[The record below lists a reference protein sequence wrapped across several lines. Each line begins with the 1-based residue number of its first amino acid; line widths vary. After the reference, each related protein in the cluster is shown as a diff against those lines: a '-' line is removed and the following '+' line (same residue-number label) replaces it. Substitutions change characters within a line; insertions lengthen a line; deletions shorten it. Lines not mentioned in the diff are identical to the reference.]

1 MGCKKDSDTSID
13 KDEKKGLIPAE
24 QVLDDIKSILAKGDG
39 DINASVF
46 DGELC
51 YSVETRKL
59 IKSNIC
65 KTFHVEDN
73 IVYYNKEELSE
84 VELKNRAGEELTEAE
99 KYELQ
104 DPLGLDNLPRIDIYK
119 GSGVINEDE
128 VTIIDNMIFF
138 REYENGISHI
148 KTMNEDGEDVKEIC
162 TIKGD
167 IKYITYINKQYIC
180 FLRDRNVYAYDTKV
194 AKEIRLNKVENVD
207 AYYPC
212 KYGIIYSCNENKDE
226 ISDSIYA
233 NDELI
238 LKSEGQNYYSIANF
252 LRDDYN
258 KNSELKMPVDVFES
272 KEILVDEYGYS
283 NHENKMI
290 YMDRLFNN
298 FDITKDLIEFD
309 N

>member
-1 MGCKKDSDTSID
+1 MGCKKDSDTSIET
-13 KDEKKGLIPAE
+13 DEKKNSISAE
-24 QVLDDIKSILAKGDG
+24 QVLDDIKSILEKGEG
-39 DINASVF
+39 YINAYVF
-46 DGELC
+46 DGKL
-51 YSVETRKL
+51 YYDVETREL
-59 IKSNIC
+59 IENNIC

-73 IVYYNKEELSE
+73 IVYYNKKELSE

-309 N
+309 Y